1 MAHRKLRKIRDN
13 CSSNERDSGTRL
25 RIRPRVMMQ
34 LSVNPDRVIIFQAIG
49 IYVLGVKLLTS
60 AQDQLESITERE
72 HI

>member
-1 MAHRKLRKIRDN
+1 
-13 CSSNERDSGTRL
+13 
-25 RIRPRVMMQ
+25 MMQ